1 MSAVTLTRTWSNIP
15 EFHRWIDL
23 ATEPIEVLKPSIKA
37 QEVGFDTYTLA
48 HPKRASLSRC
58 LCDAESGRIG
68 NVIQLGNEYIEVPLI
83 WVEGKYTAVQ
93 IIQGK
98 RKLEV
103 MRSQKLVL
111 CEVEDEL
118 NRWFEVALLQD
129 DLSYPFGCELIG
141 LETFVY
147 SNYPSA
153 KRRFKAE
160 IAKLRKG
167 LPSG

>member
-1 MSAVTLTRTWSNIP
+1 MSAVTPTRTWSNLP
-15 EFHRWIDL
+15 EFHRWIDQ
-23 ATEPIEVLKPSIKA
+23 TSEPIKALKPSIKA

-58 LCDAESGRIG
+58 LCDTESGRIE
-68 NVIQLGNEYIEVPLI
+68 NVIQLGNEYIEVPLK

-98 RKLEV
+98 RNLEV

-118 NRWFEVALLQD
+118 NRWFEVAVLQD

-147 SNYPSA
+147 ADYPSA

-160 IAKLRKG
+160 IAKARKELLNG
-167 LPSG
+167 